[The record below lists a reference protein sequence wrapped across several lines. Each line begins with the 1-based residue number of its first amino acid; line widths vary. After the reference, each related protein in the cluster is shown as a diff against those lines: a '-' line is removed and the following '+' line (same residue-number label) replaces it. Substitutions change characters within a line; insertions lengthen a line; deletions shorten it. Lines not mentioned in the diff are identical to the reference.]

1 MTHSVTVREPEYDD
15 RDRALI
21 IASQAAADE
30 PRGRHGIPLSEAM
43 DPKNQF
49 AYEPVGPTVDW
60 AQSAINKAEAE
71 HEAKRAKGDHRSVS
85 FTVRRREANA

>member
-1 MTHSVTVREPEYDD
+1 MTVREPEFND

-21 IASQAAADE
+21 LASQAAEDV

-43 DPKNQF
+43 DVKNQF
-49 AYEPVGPTVDW
+49 AYEAVGPRVDW
-60 AQSAINKAEAE
+60 AQSAINQAEAD

-85 FTVRRREANA
+85 FTVKRRDA